1 MLPLAPTVTVTE
13 LERYASAASNPLIS
27 RFHWTSG
34 HFIENQ
40 SVKAETISRLQKGV
54 SEEGSTRSLSEHP
67 KSKEMGQLVTE
78 RGVSIE
84 IRQQFPPYS
93 LYQGCTICLTTVG
106 TNTAELGALGVPML
120 VVLPTYFLETFRGA
134 TGGILG
140 LLSAVPGQAGAA
152 MAHFVNLFIL
162 NTAGFISWPNRWA
175 GEKIV
180 PELIGE
186 IDPMEVASLAAEYL
200 QSPDRLQAMHN
211 RLLGLQ
217 MIESDYK
224 AGAAQSIALSVQQL
238 LRYEVRNHPS

>member
-1 MLPLAPTVTVTE
+1 MRGQVRFMLPLAPTVTVTE

-93 LYQGCTICLTTVG
+93 LYQGCTICLTTVLFYPLQCYSKFLTQMLSLSLIMFG
-106 TNTAELGALGVPML
+106 RTHHQTA
-120 VVLPTYFLETFRGA
+120 RG
-134 TGGILG
+134 
-140 LLSAVPGQAGAA
+140 
-152 MAHFVNLFIL
+152 
-162 NTAGFISWPNRWA
+162 
-175 GEKIV
+175 
-180 PELIGE
+180 
-186 IDPMEVASLAAEYL
+186 
-200 QSPDRLQAMHN
+200 
-211 RLLGLQ
+211 
-217 MIESDYK
+217 
-224 AGAAQSIALSVQQL
+224 
-238 LRYEVRNHPS
+238 